1 MNKKMDTKTMVLG
14 AVLTALVII
23 LEIISASLGKAGMF
37 RFTFSLVP
45 IAIGAA
51 TCGMGLSAWLGLVFG
66 LSVLLT
72 GDAAAFLAVN
82 PLATIVTVLAKGILC
97 GLLAGLI
104 YKLLAKKLPTL
115 GVIVSAIMCPI
126 VNTGVF
132 LLGCLLFFMETLAG
146 WAQGLGFGDNVAAYM
161 IFGLVGI
168 NFLIEIGTNIVLSPV
183 IVRLLQIRKKSQ

>member
-1 MNKKMDTKTMVLG
+1 MVLG

-23 LEIISASLGKAGMF
+23 LEVISASLGKAGMF
-37 RFTFSLVP
+37 RFTFALVP

-51 TCGMGLSAWLGLVFG
+51 TCGRALSAWLGLVFG

-82 PLATIVTVLAKGILC
+82 PFGTILTVLLKGIAC
-97 GLLAGLI
+97 GYVAGLL
-104 YKLLAKKLPTL
+104 YCLLKKQSRFAA
-115 GVIVSAIMCPI
+115 VAVSAVVCPI

-132 LLGCLLFFMETLAG
+132 LLGCLVFFMNTIAG
-146 WAQGLGFGDNVAAYM
+146 WAEGLGFGGNVAGYI

-168 NFLIEIGTNIVLSPV
+168 NFIIEIATNVILTPV
-183 IVRLLQIRKKSQ
+183 IVRLLRIREK

>member
-23 LEIISASLGKAGMF
+23 LEVITASLGKAGMF
-37 RFTFSLVP
+37 RFTFALVP

-51 TCGMGLSAWLGLVFG
+51 TCGPALSAWLGFVFG

-82 PLATIVTVLAKGILC
+82 PLGTVITVLLKGIAC
-97 GLLAGLI
+97 GYVAGLLYALI
-104 YKLLAKKLPTL
+104 EKRSRF
-115 GVIVSAIMCPI
+115 SAVAASAVVCPV

-132 LLGCLLFFMETLAG
+132 LLGCLVFFMGTITG
-146 WAQGLGFGDNVAAYM
+146 WAEGFGFGGNVAGYM

-168 NFLIEIGTNIVLSPV
+168 NFIIEIVTNIILTPV
-183 IVRLLQIRKKSQ
+183 IVRLLNIRKK

>member
-1 MNKKMDTKTMVLG
+1 MVLG

-23 LEIISASLGKAGMF
+23 LEVISASLGKAGMF

-51 TCGMGLSAWLGLVFG
+51 TCGVALSAWLGLVFG

-82 PLATIVTVLAKGILC
+82 PLATIITVLAKGILS
-97 GLLAGLI
+97 GFVAGLI
-104 YKLLAKKLPTL
+104 YKILARANRTL
-115 GVIVSAIMCPI
+115 GVIVSALLCPV

-132 LLGCLLFFMETLAG
+132 LIGCFLFFMETLSG
-146 WAQGLGFGDNVAAYM
+146 WAQGFGFGDNVLGYM
-161 IFGLVGI
+161 IFALCGI
-168 NFLIEIGTNIVLSPV
+168 NFLIEIATNIVLSPV
-183 IVRLLQIRKKSQ
+183 IVRLLNIRKKSQ